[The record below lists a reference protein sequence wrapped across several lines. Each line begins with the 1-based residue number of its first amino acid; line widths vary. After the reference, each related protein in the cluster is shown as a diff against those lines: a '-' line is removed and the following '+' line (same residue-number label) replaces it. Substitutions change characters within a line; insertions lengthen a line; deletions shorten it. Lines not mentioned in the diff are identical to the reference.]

1 MFKKLMKLEWK
12 ETWKLLT
19 FLLLA
24 MILCSLLGGIIISIG
39 GGLCSADASGSFYD
53 NLMIFSML
61 LGYSAQIVMPLLAL
75 LRLCQY
81 FWNSM
86 YSRRGYLTH
95 TLPATKSELVG
106 AKMTVSFLW
115 ILLISA
121 AVTISWILLMLL
133 SNEITPEELSSFFYF
148 MVHPEVLDA
157 GTGEMMI
164 ITDCYLFPVITAL
177 ILLCIMTLLMII
189 YTAMTL
195 GQMALR
201 NRQAISIGLGA
212 AMYAVLT
219 VIGVKAGHRMDK
231 FFQEPTLNNLE
242 LVQKSL
248 LISLPILILVIAG
261 LYLINVRVLNK
272 HLNLE

>member
-1 MFKKLMKLEWK
+1 MFIKLIKLEWK

-19 FLLLA
+19 SLLFT
-24 MILCSLLGGIIISIG
+24 MILCSLLGGIILSIG
-39 GGLCSADASGSFYD
+39 GGLCSADGSGSLYD

-61 LGYSAQIVMPLLAL
+61 LGYSAQIALPLLAL

-86 YSRRGYLTH
+86 YCRRGYLIH
-95 TLPATKSELVG
+95 TLPVTKSELVG
-106 AKMTVSFLW
+106 AKMAISFLW
-115 ILLISA
+115 VVLISA

-133 SNEITPEELSSFFYF
+133 SKEITLEEISSFFYI
-148 MVHPEVLDA
+148 MVHPEVIDPI
-157 GTGEMMI
+157 TGEMLI
-164 ITDCYLFPVITAL
+164 VTDSYLFPVITAL

-201 NRQAISIGLGA
+201 NRQAISIGLGT
-212 AMYAVLT
+212 AMYALFMT
-219 VIGVKAGHRMDK
+219 IGMKACQIMNQFSQESTQSNLRLVK
-231 FFQEPTLNNLE
+231 NI
-242 LVQKSL
+242 L
-248 LISLPILILVIAG
+248 LISLPVLILIIAG
-261 LYLINVRVLNK
+261 LYLINVHVLNK